1 MLKTRILTALCLA
14 IVLLVVLLSG
24 SYTAFAILM
33 IIFFAGA
40 SWEIFRLFEN
50 AYPISY
56 AIANTLLFAVFI
68 SLASETIYIGL
79 AFFSVVAWF
88 FCLAPSM
95 KFALPSKHSL
105 GDRLFELLYGI
116 SVFSGF
122 LAFLYLYRHSLV
134 LLLSVLILV
143 NIADIGAYFAGRKLG
158 RHKLAPSISPG
169 KTWEGAAGGLLAV
182 ILASVTVVFI
192 PSLENS
198 INVRVYRAYGWG
210 GMILAVAVLVGM
222 SILGDLLESRLK
234 RRRGFKD
241 SSNLLPGHG
250 GVLDRIDSLI
260 PVLPLTV
267 LIHMWT

>member
-14 IVLLVVLLSG
+14 VVLLLVLLSG
-24 SYTAFAILM
+24 SYTAFAVLVIV
-33 IIFFAGA
+33 FFAGA

-50 AYPISY
+50 AHPIPY
-56 AIANTLLFAVFI
+56 AIASTLFFAVFI
-68 SLASETIYIGL
+68 SLASETFYIGL
-79 AFFSVVAWF
+79 ALLSVIAWF
-88 FCLAPSM
+88 FCLAPSLR
-95 KFALPSKHSL
+95 FSLPAKHSL
-105 GDRLFELLYGI
+105 GDRFFEVLYSI
-116 SVFSGF
+116 SVFSSF
-122 LAFLYLYRHSLV
+122 LAFLYLYRRSLV
-134 LLLSVLILV
+134 LLLSALILV
-143 NIADIGAYFAGRKLG
+143 NIADIGAYFAGRNFG

-182 ILASVTVVFI
+182 ILVSVAVVFI
-192 PSLENS
+192 PGLENS
-198 INVRVYRAYGWG
+198 INVRVYRAYGWVA
-210 GMILAVAVLVGM
+210 MIFAIAVLVGM
-222 SILGDLLESRLK
+222 SVLGDLLESRLK

>member
-1 MLKTRILTALCLA
+1 MLRTRILTALCLA
-14 IVLLVVLLSG
+14 IVLLAVLLSG
-24 SYTAFAILM
+24 SFAAFSVLM
-33 IIFFAGA
+33 VVFFAGA
-40 SWEIFRLFEN
+40 SWENFRLFEN
-50 AYPISY
+50 RYPVPY
-56 AIANTLLFAVFI
+56 AIVCTLLFAVFI
-68 SLASETIYIGL
+68 YTAIESVYIGF

-95 KFALPSKHSL
+95 AFPLPGKHSP
-105 GDRLFELLYGI
+105 GDRFFELLYYVSI
-116 SVFSGF
+116 FSSF

-134 LLLSVLILV
+134 LLLSVLVLV
-143 NIADIGAYFAGRKLG
+143 NIADIGAYFAGRTFG

-169 KTWEGAAGGLLAV
+169 KTWEGAIGGLFAAILFAAGTVFIPALENSITVRVYQAFGWAGMGLAV
-182 ILASVTVVFI
+182 ILLT
-192 PSLENS
+192 
-198 INVRVYRAYGWG
+198 
-210 GMILAVAVLVGM
+210 GM

-267 LIHMWT
+267 LIHMWA